1 MKKLIGLLVLM
12 GIVAFYAFIQ
22 PFSKAN
28 HSEISFPIT
37 EKLKGRTIPI
47 DSAMFRYPYRLEV
60 RKDRVVIEDLH
71 GPDYYYHLFSFPD
84 FHYLSSFG
92 KRGEAPDEMQAV
104 DDFFWNGQPLW
115 ALDNIKSELVRWE
128 LNKNRDGMIRSERI
142 KLDKATFRALDIV
155 PYQNN
160 SFLIPNYS
168 GDSRFCQVDRNG
180 KLIKKWGE
188 IPTERKEDLQK
199 YPYAFGYGWR
209 SFIDYSP
216 KTGTLVAATQ
226 FGEVL
231 EIWNIQQNTHQVLKG
246 KLGEPEFEILP
257 EYAIPSGA
265 VGHNDIQVTDRA
277 IYVIYRGILMKDQM
291 LAYQKGN
298 PLPKGGKTVR
308 VFSLEGKPLKEYKL
322 DHSVSGIWV
331 MEEEGKMLALDVN
344 SNEPI
349 VEYTIK

>member
-1 MKKLIGLLVLM
+1 MKKLISLIILTVALLL
-12 GIVAFYAFIQ
+12 YAFTMIS
-22 PFSKAN
+22 PSN
-28 HSEISFPIT
+28 TYSEISFPKK
-37 EKLKGRTIPI
+37 EELLGRVIPI
-47 DSAMFRYPYRLEV
+47 DTVLFRYPYRLEAYG
-60 RKDRVVIEDLH
+60 DRVVIEDLH
-71 GPDYYYHLFSFPD
+71 GQDCFYHLFTYPD
-84 FHYLSSFG
+84 FRYLSSFG
-92 KRGEAPDEMQAV
+92 LRGQGPEEMKTV
-104 DDFFWNGQPLW
+104 DDFRWNGQTLW

-128 LNKNRDGMIRSERI
+128 LNDSRDQMIRTERLN
-142 KLDKATFRALDIV
+142 LDKATFRALDIV
-155 PYQNN
+155 PYLNN

-188 IPTERKEDLQK
+188 IPTERKDDLQK

-231 EIWNIQQNTHQVLKG
+231 EFWNVKKNIHKVLKG

-257 EYAIPSGA
+257 EYAIPAGA

-277 IYVIYRGILMKDQM
+277 IYVIYRGVSLKEEMM
-291 LAYQKGN
+291 ARQKGK
-298 PLPKGGKTVR
+298 PLQAGGKSVR
-308 VFSLEGKPLKEYKL
+308 VFSLEGEPLKEYKL

-331 MEEEGKMLALDVN
+331 MEEEGKMWALDVN
-344 SNEPI
+344 SDEPL
-349 VEYTIK
+349 VEYVLE